1 MGLLSQ
7 PGPRGLAVGLGVTA
21 LVVVLLIALPRRPG
35 LRVPR
40 APDGSPD
47 YAAARN
53 RMVDRFV
60 RERLLE
66 SDPVI
71 AAMRRVE
78 RHLFVPDR
86 LRSEA
91 YLDTPL
97 PIGED
102 QTISA
107 PSIVAKMTELLEP
120 APDHVVLEV
129 GTGSGY
135 QAAVLAEVVDHVYT
149 IEIVPTLAASA
160 ETRLR
165 ELGYAN
171 VTVRCGDGYKG
182 WPEHAPF
189 DGIIVTCAPDKVP
202 EPLKEQLKEG
212 GRMVIPV
219 GEGIGPQWLHVLTKR
234 QGALVDEVTLPVQFV
249 PMTGEALKRGR

>member
-1 MGLLSQ
+1 MGLLNQ
-7 PGPRGLAVGLGVTA
+7 PGARGFIVGLGLVA
-21 LVVVLLIALPRRPG
+21 LVVILLVALPRRFG
-35 LRVPR
+35 VRVPR

-53 RMVDRFV
+53 RMVDRLV
-60 RERLLE
+60 RERMLE
-66 SDPVI
+66 SDAVI
-71 AAMRRVE
+71 GAMRRVE
-78 RHLFVPDR
+78 RHLFVPEP

-135 QAAVLAEVVDHVYT
+135 QAAVLAEVVSHVYT
-149 IEIVPTLAASA
+149 IEIVPSLAASA
-160 ETRLR
+160 EARLT

-189 DGIIVTCAPDKVP
+189 DGIIVTCAPDEVP
-202 EPLKEQLKEG
+202 QPLKEQLKEG
-212 GRMVIPV
+212 GRMVVPV
-219 GEGIGPQWLHVLTKR
+219 GDQFGPQWLHVLTKH
-234 QGALVDEVTLPVQFV
+234 GSSLVDEVSLPVRFV